1 MSHRVSKLMLTVL
14 WMALMSTLSEAQS
27 TAGGDLAHPAAQ
39 DRPPLR
45 LSLKEAV
52 DMALATKGNVR
63 VQLAEEMIHQAQARS
78 AQARAALL
86 PNVEASVS
94 EQNLTRN
101 LRAFGIRIDIPVPGF
116 MMPELVG
123 PFNVFDARATL
134 NQSIFDLSSIRRFQA
149 SRVGIEAAQAESE
162 NAQDQVAGQVAA
174 FYLMALR
181 AEANLEAA
189 RANVELAEALLKLAN
204 DQKAAGTGMAI
215 EVTRAQVQ
223 LANEQQRH
231 LIAENERR
239 RAHLQLLKVM
249 GLTLDTPLELTD
261 KLAYIPGDAV
271 AIEHA
276 MTVALQ
282 SRADFKAQQQRK
294 EGARL
299 NHTATALERVP
310 SVVGFADYGSIGL
323 GINNAIPT
331 RTYGFA
337 VRLPVFDGGRRD
349 ARRAETLSQLQ
360 QERIKTND
368 LRQQIELEIRLALD
382 SLRSAEA
389 QVRVA
394 QEGLELAERE
404 LAQARRRY
412 EAGITSSIEVTD
424 AQARL
429 ERARENQINALFGYN
444 LARISLGQAMGTVR
458 RMIQ

>member
-1 MSHRVSKLMLTVL
+1 
-14 WMALMSTLSEAQS
+14 
-27 TAGGDLAHPAAQ
+27 
-39 DRPPLR
+39 
-45 LSLKEAV
+45 
-52 DMALATKGNVR
+52 
-63 VQLAEEMIHQAQARS
+63 
-78 AQARAALL
+78 
-86 PNVEASVS
+86 
-94 EQNLTRN
+94 
-101 LRAFGIRIDIPVPGF
+101 
-116 MMPELVG
+116 
-123 PFNVFDARATL
+123 
-134 NQSIFDLSSIRRFQA
+134 
-149 SRVGIEAAQAESE
+149 
-162 NAQDQVAGQVAA
+162 
-174 FYLMALR
+174 
-181 AEANLEAA
+181 
-189 RANVELAEALLKLAN
+189 
-204 DQKAAGTGMAI
+204 
-215 EVTRAQVQ
+215 VQ

-239 RAHLQLLKVM
+239 QAHLQLLKVM
-249 GLTLDTPLELTD
+249 GLTLDTTLELTD

-282 SRADFKAQQQRK
+282 SRADFKAQQQRE

-323 GINNAIPT
+323 VINNAIPT

-424 AQARL
+424 AQTRL